1 MRDAYPAIIG
11 LGGEVVAISTE
22 PLATARGAVAEAGIP
37 FPVLSDP
44 GLEVVD
50 RFGLRHV
57 DEPEGRRIARP
68 ALILLDRSGV
78 VRYAHVGDHPRD
90 RPAIGAILLGLESLA
105 EASIMLPGTAPRVIP
120 GRAEPVSP
128 PWGCGGESA

>member
-1 MRDAYPAIIG
+1 MRDAYPAITG

-22 PLATARGAVAEAGIP
+22 PLATARDAVKEAGIP

-44 GLEVVD
+44 RLEVVD

-57 DEPEGRRIARP
+57 DEPEGRQIARP
-68 ALILLDRSGV
+68 ALILLDRAGV

-105 EASIMLPGTAPRVIP
+105 EASTKVPGAEPRVIP
-120 GRAEPVSP
+120 GQAKPVSP
-128 PWGCGGESA
+128 P